1 LTQPE
6 VREQKEPESEFL
18 RYLDGHREEE
28 TIGDREVEGMG
39 DDVPISITLEAFGQ
53 VIGLPK
59 DVRLLTIG
67 QTRYLK
73 EHHLKGLDGYE
84 GIEWFTTL
92 FSEAS
97 ALEGREYGN
106 VFYDSM
112 GTDPWQKVYKVTVE
126 RVQVEKNQ

>member
-1 LTQPE
+1 MTT
-6 VREQKEPESEFL
+6 
-18 RYLDGHREEE
+18 GEEE

-39 DDVPISITLEAFGQ
+39 DGTPISITLEASGQ
-53 VIGLPK
+53 VRGLPK

-84 GIEWFTTL
+84 GIERFTTL

-97 ALEGREYGN
+97 ALKNREYGN
-106 VFYDSM
+106 MFYVSI
-112 GTDPWQKVYKVTVE
+112 GTNPWNKVHKVTVK
-126 RVQVEKNQ
+126 RVEVENDQ